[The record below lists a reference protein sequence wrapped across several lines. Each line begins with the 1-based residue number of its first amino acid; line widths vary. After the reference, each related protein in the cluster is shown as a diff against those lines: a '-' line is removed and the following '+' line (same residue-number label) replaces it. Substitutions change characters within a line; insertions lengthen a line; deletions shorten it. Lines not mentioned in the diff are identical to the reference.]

1 MVELSV
7 EIWVVRQ
14 ILSYFPQA
22 QLRQKG
28 ELQDH
33 FLFFNR
39 SGQSPS
45 HPCWKADSSAMQTTF
60 GIIAEVYELDKEIT
74 SCPLP
79 LPLSSPQW
87 QVASQSRSP
96 RPGDIIADADTQM
109 WKYIKLAVPQ
119 RSRLLKDNLPPAR
132 PLR

>member
-1 MVELSV
+1 MVELPV
-7 EIWVVRQ
+7 EIRVVKQ

-28 ELQDH
+28 DH

-39 SGQSPS
+39 SGRSPS
-45 HPCWKADSSAMQTTF
+45 HHRWKADSPARQTTF
-60 GIIAEVYELDKEIT
+60 GIIAGVYELDKEIT

-79 LPLSSPQW
+79 LPPSSPQW

-96 RPGDIIADADTQM
+96 RLGDIIADADTQM

-132 PLR
+132 SLR